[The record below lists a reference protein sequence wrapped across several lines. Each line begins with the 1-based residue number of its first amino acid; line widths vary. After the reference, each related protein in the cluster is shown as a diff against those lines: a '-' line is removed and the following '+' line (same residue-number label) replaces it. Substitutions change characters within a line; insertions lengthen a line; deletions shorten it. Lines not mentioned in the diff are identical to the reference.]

1 MTAYAWRQLRINW
14 NLRLTPPLL
23 WQTLVAGPL
32 FSALGACQSALTRE
46 QRQSTSLA
54 GYIVVLGYWRSGTTL
69 LHNHLVH
76 DRRFGY
82 PSTYACMHPHHFIFT
97 QASALK
103 RGSVGMRRPMDDVR
117 IHSSSPQEDEFGL
130 LALGARSPYEAL
142 FAPSHLADALALS
155 DPRDLSSLE
164 ESRWK
169 ATFKDF
175 LYGVSVVENN
185 RPLILKSPPHG
196 YRVATLRALL
206 PDARFVLIVRS
217 PDIVFESAVRM
228 WRSLFSL
235 YAIDRIPDEEETRRV
250 VLADRPRFEAKLTE
264 GLSGLPQNRFALV
277 HYENLTR
284 EPINALG
291 LLYEQLCLGNIS
303 EIEKAIKTK
312 AAAGEQYIAR
322 NASPPDYWKRQ
333 VQDKWRS
340 IFERYHYSIGGT

>member
-1 MTAYAWRQLRINW
+1 
-14 NLRLTPPLL
+14 
-23 WQTLVAGPL
+23 
-32 FSALGACQSALTRE
+32 
-46 QRQSTSLA
+46 
-54 GYIVVLGYWRSGTTL
+54 
-69 LHNHLVH
+69 
-76 DRRFGY
+76 
-82 PSTYACMHPHHFIFT
+82 
-97 QASALK
+97 
-103 RGSVGMRRPMDDVR
+103 MRRPMDDVR